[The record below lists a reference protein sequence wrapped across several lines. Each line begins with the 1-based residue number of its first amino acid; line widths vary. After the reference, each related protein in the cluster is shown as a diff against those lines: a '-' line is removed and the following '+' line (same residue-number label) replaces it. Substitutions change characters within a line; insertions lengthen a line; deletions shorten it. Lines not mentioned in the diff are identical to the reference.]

1 MKYIEH
7 IKSIILLFLVILS
20 IILTFL
26 IWTYTPN
33 LQIIEETQVDQMMV
47 GKQKNLHEVIKP
59 YRILVRE
66 NGEWTGTVGSR
77 AINEISEQMISW
89 KGSDLVYIQNNMTD
103 QKINEFLRMD
113 NSMTLFYSEEIPLK
127 VFHSIIPLT
136 EDELPEVT
144 FDRLVINWSNINT
157 NSITMYFLSETN
169 RTLYSTEVRTNENY
183 FSSTILQSLN
193 NLNSYEEIERANQL
207 SLYVPSER
215 MELTQFTYYIDEIQP
230 DTFRDILFSDPAIAR
245 KNVESQDSL
254 KYTDGM
260 TLMTVDIKH
269 RNLNYVNPSSES
281 IIALPASRLLIDS
294 FEFINDHGG
303 FTGDYRL
310 ISMNVSKHIT
320 EYQLYKQGFPVFSAV
335 TSTRISITWGE
346 NQLFRYK
353 RPYYLLDMDITSEKV
368 RREVATGIEVIEFI
382 EKTDKLQLKDIDD
395 IILGYHLKQNDNNLL
410 FTLEPSWFAV
420 SQGSW
425 IRLTPEVLG
434 GANNGLE

>member
-20 IILTFL
+20 LILTFL

-33 LQIIEETQVDQMMV
+33 LQIIEESQVNQLMV
-47 GKQKNLHEVIKP
+47 GKQKKLYEVIKP

-66 NGEWTGTVGSR
+66 NGEWTGTVGSST
-77 AINEISEQMISW
+77 INDITEQMISW
-89 KGSDLVYIQNNMTD
+89 KGSELVFNEMNLSNQ
-103 QKINEFLRMD
+103 QLNEFLRTD
-113 NSMTLFYSEEIPLK
+113 NRMTFFYSEEIPLK
-127 VFHSIIPLT
+127 VFQFIIPLT
-136 EDELPEVT
+136 EDELPEAT
-144 FDRLVINWSNINT
+144 FDRLVIDWNDVSR
-157 NSITMYFLSETN
+157 NSITIYFLSEQH
-169 RTLYSTEVRTNENY
+169 RTLYSTEMKIYENY
-183 FSSTILQSLN
+183 FNSAVLQTLKD
-193 NLNSYEEIERANQL
+193 LKVYEEIERSNKL
-207 SLYVPSER
+207 SLYVPSEEI
-215 MELTQFTYYIDEIQP
+215 ELNQYTYYIDEIQP
-230 DTFRDILFSDPAIAR
+230 DTFRDILFYDPAIVR
-245 KNVESQDSL
+245 KNVDSQDSL

-260 TLMTVDIKH
+260 TLMTVDIKY

-281 IIALPASRLLIDS
+281 MIELPSSRLLMDS

-320 EYQLYKQGFPVFSAV
+320 EYQLYKHGFPVFSAV
-335 TSTRISITWGE
+335 TSTRISTTWGE

-368 RREVATGIEVIEFI
+368 RREVATGLEVIEFI
-382 EKTDKLQLKDIDD
+382 EKMDKLQLEHIDD

-434 GANNGLE
+434 GGNNGLE